1 MVQAK
6 VSASISGVKVMT
18 AELTLSGSATMVLLD
33 RRVPVPHSEE
43 GLRVGTRWVLT
54 AFTL

>member
-18 AELTLSGSATMVLLD
+18 AELTLSGTAGKQALLA
-33 RRVPVPHSEE
+33 VEVVYKLKKP
-43 GLRVGTRWVLT
+43 
-54 AFTL
+54 A

>member
-18 AELTLSGSATMVLLD
+18 AELTLSGSAAVSSA
-33 RRVPVPHSEE
+33 R
-43 GLRVGTRWVLT
+43 
-54 AFTL
+54 